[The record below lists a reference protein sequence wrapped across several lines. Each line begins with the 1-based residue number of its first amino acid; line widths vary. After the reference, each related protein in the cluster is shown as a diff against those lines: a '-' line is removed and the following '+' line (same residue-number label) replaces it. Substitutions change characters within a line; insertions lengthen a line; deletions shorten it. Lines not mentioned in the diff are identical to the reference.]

1 MERDGKE
8 EGRKEGREEV
18 KKRKLNKEKM
28 GTDRKSVV

>member
-28 GTDRKSVV
+28 GTVFFFKN